1 MVRCFPPSKRQIS
14 VPIECS
20 PRFHRIPL
28 RLGRVV
34 DRHIIGAQRH
44 RLHGGKRVTIQ
55 IVPSLVSACGN
66 RSERPARAVEKGC
79 DAHLHICGTRTR
91 IIRTG
96 VPNDVFRASR
106 GDGGSH
112 VACQALDSVKR
123 RTAVVRNGQRD
134 TRRASQQVVGH
145 VDQTGTIRP
154 LGKGN
159 VPNTRQ
165 HRHRERPRGRVPDVI
180 RGGDRHRGIS
190 HGKRAPTRRRIRERR
205 TSHVVRPACAAK
217 RDVRPARRR
226 GVDRHIGGY
235 VRQHGRDR
243 VHHASAGKRPYSNNG
258 RTPSSETEADDPS
271 SVFIRIVR
279 YTFLAPRPTC
289 GGLPISPSDYMPL
302 AVPARWTSR
311 VNPSDIDARRIPT
324 PLIRISCHVIQSVA
338 VCSKASYWAG
348 VRE

>member
-1 MVRCFPPSKRQIS
+1 MVRCLPISNRQICIS
-14 VPIECS
+14 IQCS
-20 PRFHRIPL
+20 PRFQHIPL

-34 DRHIIGAQRH
+34 DRHIIRTQRH
-44 RLHGGKRVTIQ
+44 RLYGGICNIRVTNHI
-55 IVPSLVSACGN
+55 PALVVAGGN
-66 RSERPARAVEKGC
+66 WSKRPTCAVEKGC
-79 DAHLHICGTRTR
+79 HAHLHICGAGTRV
-91 IIRTG
+91 IRTG

-106 GDGGSH
+106 GDGSAH

-123 RTAVVRNGQRD
+123 RATVVRNGQRD

-235 VRQHGRDR
+235 VRQHGRGG
-243 VHHASAGKRPYSNNG
+243 VHDASGGKHPNSNNG
-258 RTPSSETEADDPS
+258 RTPSRETEAESVVSIISGVGGSTARAARPIRCDPPA
-271 SVFIRIVR
+271 
-279 YTFLAPRPTC
+279 APVQNTICPC
-289 GGLPISPSDYMPL
+289 AGP
-302 AVPARWTSR
+302 SR
-311 VNPSDIDARRIPT
+311 VDSSDIGSVPIPA
-324 PLIRISCHVIQSVA
+324 PVEHIPSHIIQPVA
-338 VCSKASYWAG
+338 VCSKASYWTR
-348 VRE
+348 VR